1 MKKAETKAELR
12 ARLERETRRYLDA
25 GGRVEAVPSGVSGR
39 DPDCTSHYPTQRLF
53 SEPKVSRTP
62 IPEVIAAI
70 EQRRQAMRR
79 GSSTSRRGKA
89 TRHGRARVIYDDFG
103 EPVRRVWDDS

>member
-12 ARLERETRRYLDA
+12 AKLERETRRFLEA
-25 GGRVEAVPSGVSGR
+25 GGCVESVPSGVSGR
-39 DPDCTSHYPTQRLF
+39 DPESASHYPTQRLF
-53 SEPKVSRTP
+53 SEPKASRTP

-79 GSSTSRRGKA
+79 GTSSARRGKSTKRA
-89 TRHGRARVIYDDFG
+89 RARVIYDDFG
-103 EPVRRVWDDS
+103 EPVRRVWDEG